1 MAKDGT
7 NRGGAQ
13 IGAGRKPKA
22 LAEKIANGNPGGRK
36 LKILDLSKDATDL
49 EGSDMPPVRDFMK
62 EAQRSGLDLCA
73 EEVFTETYLWLKK
86 LGCEDLISRR
96 MLEEYSM
103 SVARWIQCE
112 MAISQFGFLAKHPTT
127 GAAIPSPY
135 VAMSHAF
142 MKQINQSWYH
152 IYQIVK
158 ENCTRTIPTNNPQDD
173 IMERLL
179 TYNPRR

>member
-86 LGCEDLISRR
+86 LGCEELISRR

-103 SVARWIQCE
+103 SVHGGSSARW
-112 MAISQFGFLAKHPTT
+112 
-127 GAAIPSPY
+127 PSASSAFWQSTPPP
-135 VAMSHAF
+135 ALRSPARMSPCP
-142 MKQINQSWYH
+142 MPS
-152 IYQIVK
+152 
-158 ENCTRTIPTNNPQDD
+158 
-173 IMERLL
+173 
-179 TYNPRR
+179 